1 MTTPR
6 IDDLNS
12 YNNMIIGG
20 NFDFWQRGTSFTAV
34 ANNAYTADR
43 WQYTKVGAMV
53 GDITRST
60 DVPTVAQSGFASQ
73 FSLLYTITTVDSSI
87 AAGEVS
93 LLNYK
98 IEGSDYALIH
108 GGQSARLQFW
118 VKSSVTGTYGVALR
132 NNAVNRSYVTT
143 IAINAANTWE
153 RKTIDFTTDT
163 AGTWLLDNSTGLQIS
178 IVLDSGT
185 DFRTSTL
192 NSWQN
197 GNFVAGSTQANFSAT
212 NGATFQLAQVM
223 LVPGSYR
230 AATNL
235 TFKRAGRT
243 IGDELRMCQRYLP
256 ALTVAGPI
264 GSGVVRTATICAIYS
279 PFLVQPRVAPT
290 GITTNTSTL
299 VAYAAINAGNDW
311 SNMAITFSSASLNGA
326 NIMFTNAA
334 AAMTVGQGA
343 QGFLISIGY
352 VLFTGCEL

>member
-6 IDDLNS
+6 IDNLNS

-53 GDITRST
+53 GNITRST

-98 IEGSDYALIH
+98 IEGSNYALIH

-223 LVPGSYR
+223 LVPGSF
-230 AATNL
+230 ASTAEL

-243 IGDELRMCQRYLP
+243 IQQELQMCQRY
-256 ALTVAGPI
+256 
-264 GSGVVRTATICAIYS
+264 Y
-279 PFLVQPRVAPT
+279 VQPRDLGDRPLVRMHWYDTNAIYFIYQPPVQLRAHPT
-290 GITTNTSTL
+290 I
-299 VAYAAINAGNDW
+299 INAASYTVYTLNITAQTGF
-311 SNMAITFSSASLNGA
+311 SVAIQAGPLTNSVYFSASKLSHGLTDAVLHIA
-326 NIMFTNAA
+326 NVNAGLDA
-334 AAMTVGQGA
+334 
-343 QGFLISIGY
+343 
-352 VLFTGCEL
+352 EL

>member
-34 ANNAYTADR
+34 ANNAYSADR

-53 GDITRST
+53 GNITRST

-243 IGDELRMCQRYLP
+243 IGDELRMCQRYCVAAATLLP
-256 ALTVAGPI
+256 AAGGDVTANTINFWFPMPVFMRGTI
-264 GSGVVRTATICAIYS
+264 NWDANGTTYGVDYAVVNINGTSQSGFTLATA
-279 PFLVQPRVAPT
+279 
-290 GITTNTSTL
+290 
-299 VAYAAINAGNDW
+299 
-311 SNMAITFSSASLNGA
+311 SASGLRARVIG
-326 NIMFTNAA
+326 TKNAHGL
-334 AAMTVGQGA
+334 T
-343 QGFLISIGY
+343 
-352 VLFTGCEL
+352 TGVSLGWGGLAFFESEL